1 MADGRWQKKE
11 KTSGKKGVIKA
22 DLVSTLFCYFRIR
35 ITIFVGAKHSCHKL
49 STKSKSVIQECFA
62 QSLSPKVTKDG
73 SI

>member
-1 MADGRWQKKE
+1 
-11 KTSGKKGVIKA
+11 
-22 DLVSTLFCYFRIR
+22 LVSTLFCYFRIR